1 MDVLQFDDTVD
12 SVYQVQLDSFN
23 GPLDLLLHLIRKQ
36 EINIYDIPI
45 ALITQQ
51 YLDYLSLMKN
61 LNLSFAGEFLVM
73 AATLLQIK
81 SRLLL
86 PKDESPADQDGDE
99 EDPRAELVRQLVE
112 YEQFKDAAL
121 RLSSQ
126 GKIWNEAFGR
136 EQKLEDLDIAKDSVE
151 DEMLT
156 DDLSLFDL
164 VGALQQVL
172 KRVESSQV
180 YLDVTRESLSIQ
192 DKINGI
198 LERLEHEP
206 SMTFDDLF
214 DRVHS
219 RPIIIVT
226 FLALLELVRMNLVR
240 LYQGDIFGPIRVTR
254 NFVPG
259 DGHSG
264 LVGDGEQSV

>member
-1 MDVLQFDDTVD
+1 MESLQIDD
-12 SVYQVQLDSFN
+12 SLEEVYNVQLDSFN

-51 YLDYLSLMKN
+51 YLEYLNLMKN

-86 PKDESPADQDGDE
+86 PKEEVAAEEENEG

-126 GKIWNEAFGR
+126 EKVWQEAFVR
-136 EQKLEDLDIAKDSVE
+136 ESRPMVESAKEDSLDE
-151 DEMLT
+151 DFQA

-172 KRVESSQV
+172 ERATPNQTVM
-180 YLDVTRESLSIQ
+180 DVTKEALSIQ
-192 DKINGI
+192 DNIHRI
-198 LERLEHEP
+198 LERLEVEP
-206 SMTFDDLF
+206 SVTFDALF
-214 DRVHS
+214 DRIDS
-219 RPIIIVT
+219 RSQVIVT
-226 FLALLELVRMNLVR
+226 FLALLELVRMNLVQ

-254 NFVPG
+254 KFLPG
-259 DGHSG
+259 DS
-264 LVGDGEQSV
+264 

>member
-1 MDVLQFDDTVD
+1 MESLQIDESLEDV
-12 SVYQVQLDSFN
+12 YNVQLDSFN

-51 YLDYLSLMKN
+51 YLEYLNLMKN

-86 PKDESPADQDGDE
+86 PKEEVPPEEEGDG

-126 GKIWNEAFGR
+126 EKVWREAFVR
-136 EQKLEDLDIAKDSVE
+136 EPGPVIQLS
-151 DEMLT
+151 DEQSCEEEFQT

-172 KRVESSQV
+172 DRATPHHEVME
-180 YLDVTRESLSIQ
+180 VTKETLSIQ
-192 DKINGI
+192 DKIHRI
-198 LERLEHEP
+198 LERLEVE
-206 SMTFDDLF
+206 SAVTFNDLF
-214 DRVHS
+214 EEEHS
-219 RPIIIVT
+219 RPQIIVT

-240 LYQGDIFGPIRVTR
+240 LYQGDIFGPIRVSR
-254 NFVPG
+254 KFVPG
-259 DGHSG
+259 DS
-264 LVGDGEQSV
+264 

>member
-1 MDVLQFDDTVD
+1 MESLQIDESLDDT
-12 SVYQVQLDSFN
+12 YKVQLDSFN

-51 YLDYLSLMKN
+51 YLSYINLLKN

-86 PKDESPADQDGDE
+86 PKDETPVEDDGE
-99 EDPRAELVRQLVE
+99 GEDPRAELVRQLVE
-112 YEQFKDAAL
+112 YEQFKDAAF
-121 RLSSQ
+121 RLSTQ
-126 GKIWNEAFGR
+126 GKIWGEAFIR
-136 EQKLEDLDIAKDSVE
+136 EPVPSTQGETLSAADDD
-151 DEMLT
+151 MLS

-164 VGALQQVL
+164 VGALQRVLDRATPDQVFI
-172 KRVESSQV
+172 
-180 YLDVTRESLSIQ
+180 DVTKESLSIQ
-192 DKINGI
+192 DRIHGI
-198 LERLEHEP
+198 LERLEIE
-206 SMTFDDLF
+206 SSAAFDELF
-214 DRVHS
+214 EHLKS
-219 RPIIIVT
+219 RPLIIVT

-240 LYQGDIFGPIRVTR
+240 LYQSDIFGPIRVTR

-259 DGHSG
+259 DGSG
-264 LVGDGEQSV
+264 STEL

>member
-1 MDVLQFDDTVD
+1 MESLQIDESFDEA
-12 SVYQVQLDSFN
+12 YKVQLDSFN

-45 ALITQQ
+45 ALITKQ
-51 YLDYLSLMKN
+51 YLDYLNLMKN

-86 PKDESPADQDGDE
+86 PKEESPTEDEGDG

-112 YEQFKDAAL
+112 YEQFKDAAS

-126 GKIWNEAFGR
+126 EKIWR
-136 EQKLEDLDIAKDSVE
+136 EVFVRGPGLTVSPLEQSLPDKEV
-151 DEMLT
+151 LT

-172 KRVESSQV
+172 DRTVHDQV
-180 YLDVTRESLSIQ
+180 FLDMTRESFSIQ
-192 DKINGI
+192 DKIHGI
-198 LERLEHEP
+198 LERLEVDP
-206 SMTFDDLF
+206 SVTFDALF
-214 DRVHS
+214 ERIDS
-219 RPIIIVT
+219 RPQIIVT

-240 LYQGDIFGPIRVTR
+240 LYQGDIFGPIRVSR
-254 NFVPG
+254 KFIPG
-259 DGHSG
+259 DTNSE
-264 LVGDGEQSV
+264 V

>member
-1 MDVLQFDDTVD
+1 MDVVQSDEAVD
-12 SVYQVQLDSFN
+12 SAYQVQLDSFN

-51 YLDYLSLMKN
+51 YLEYLSLMKN

-86 PKDESPADQDGDE
+86 PKDEAPADEDGEDV
-99 EDPRAELVRQLVE
+99 DPRAELVRQLVE

-121 RLSSQ
+121 RLSHQ
-126 GKIWNEAFGR
+126 GKVWSDAFGR
-136 EQKLEDLDIAKDSVE
+136 EPNLEHLQPNQGSCE
-151 DEMLT
+151 DEILT

-164 VGALQQVL
+164 VGALQKVL
-172 KRVESSQV
+172 KRVETGQTYMNV
-180 YLDVTRESLSIQ
+180 ARESWSIQ
-192 DKINGI
+192 DRINGI
-198 LERLEHEP
+198 LERLEYE
-206 SMTFDDLF
+206 SGMTFDDLF
-214 DRVHS
+214 DHAGS
-219 RPIIIVT
+219 RQMVIVT
-226 FLALLELVRMNLVR
+226 FLALLELVRMHLVR

-259 DGHSG
+259 DGSSG
-264 LVGDGEQSV
+264 VAGDVERSI

>member
-1 MDVLQFDDTVD
+1 MDE
-12 SVYQVQLDSFN
+12 VYKVQLDSFN

-45 ALITQQ
+45 ALITKQ
-51 YLDYLSLMKN
+51 YLDYLNLMKN

-86 PKDESPADQDGDE
+86 PKEEASTEEEGDG

-112 YEQFKDAAL
+112 YEQFKDAAG
-121 RLSSQ
+121 RLSIQ
-126 GKIWNEAFGR
+126 EKVWREAFVRDPIPTGPR
-136 EQKLEDLDIAKDSVE
+136 NWQASIDEDV
-151 DEMLT
+151 LT

-172 KRVESSQV
+172 DRTAPDQTFI
-180 YLDVTRESLSIQ
+180 DVTRESLSIQ
-192 DKINGI
+192 DRINGI
-198 LERLEHEP
+198 LERLEIEP
-206 SMTFDDLF
+206 SVTFEALF
-214 DRVHS
+214 ERLDS
-219 RPIIIVT
+219 RSMIIVT

-240 LYQGDIFGPIRVTR
+240 LYQSDIFGPIRVTR
-254 NFVPG
+254 KFVSG
-259 DGHSG
+259 DS
-264 LVGDGEQSV
+264 

>member
-1 MDVLQFDDTVD
+1 MESLHIDDTVD
-12 SVYQVQLDSFN
+12 DVYKVQLDSFN

-51 YLDYLSLMKN
+51 YLDYLNLMKN

-86 PKDESPADQDGDE
+86 PKDEAPVEDEGDG

-112 YEQFKDAAL
+112 YEQFKDAAF
-121 RLSSQ
+121 RLSTQ
-126 GKIWNEAFGR
+126 GKVWGEAFIR
-136 EQKLEDLDIAKDSVE
+136 EPVPPAQGQALPSIGDD
-151 DEMLT
+151 MLS

-164 VGALQQVL
+164 VGALQRVL
-172 KRVESSQV
+172 DRATPDHQMFI
-180 YLDVTRESLSIQ
+180 DVTKESLSIQ
-192 DKINGI
+192 DRIHSI
-198 LERLEHEP
+198 LERLEID
-206 SMTFDDLF
+206 SSAAFDELF
-214 DRVHS
+214 EHLQS
-219 RPIIIVT
+219 RPQIIVT

-240 LYQGDIFGPIRVTR
+240 LFQSHVFGPIRVTR
-254 NFVPG
+254 NFAPG
-259 DGHSG
+259 DGST
-264 LVGDGEQSV
+264 EP

>member
-1 MDVLQFDDTVD
+1 MESLQIDESLEDV
-12 SVYQVQLDSFN
+12 YKVQLDSFN

-51 YLDYLSLMKN
+51 YLEYLNLMKN

-86 PKDESPADQDGDE
+86 PKEEVPAEDEGDG

-112 YEQFKDAAL
+112 YEQFKDAAI

-126 GKIWNEAFGR
+126 AKIWGDAFAR
-136 EQKLEDLDIAKDSVE
+136 EPMPIVENTDQNHFDED
-151 DEMLT
+151 MLS

-164 VGALQQVL
+164 VGALQKVL
-172 KRVESSQV
+172 DRAAPDQTVI
-180 YLDVTRESLSIQ
+180 DVTKESLSIQ
-192 DKINGI
+192 DRIHVI
-198 LERLEHEP
+198 LERLEGEP
-206 SMTFDDLF
+206 SATFDDLF
-214 DRVHS
+214 ERLSS
-219 RPIIIVT
+219 RPLMIVT

-240 LYQGDIFGPIRVTR
+240 LYQADIFGPIRVTR
-254 NFVPG
+254 KFVPG
-259 DGHSG
+259 DGGTES
-264 LVGDGEQSV
+264 LIS

>member
-1 MDVLQFDDTVD
+1 MESLQLDDSLDDV
-12 SVYQVQLDSFN
+12 YKVQLDSFN

-45 ALITQQ
+45 ALITKQ
-51 YLDYLSLMKN
+51 YLDYLTLMKN

-86 PKDESPADQDGDE
+86 PKEEAPTEEDGDE
-99 EDPRAELVRQLVE
+99 DDPRAELVRQLVE
-112 YEQFKDAAL
+112 YEQFKEAAG

-126 GKIWNEAFGR
+126 EKVWREAFVRDPIPTTPSGW
-136 EQKLEDLDIAKDSVE
+136 QASIDEDV
-151 DEMLT
+151 LT

-172 KRVESSQV
+172 DRATPDQKFM
-180 YLDVTRESLSIQ
+180 DVTRESLSIQ
-192 DKINGI
+192 DRINGI
-198 LERLEHEP
+198 LERLEVEH
-206 SMTFDDLF
+206 SVTFDALF
-214 DRVHS
+214 ERLDS
-219 RPIIIVT
+219 RAMIIVT

-254 NFVPG
+254 KFVSG
-259 DGHSG
+259 DS
-264 LVGDGEQSV
+264 

>member
-1 MDVLQFDDTVD
+1 MESLQIDD
-12 SVYQVQLDSFN
+12 SLEEVYNVQLDSFN

-51 YLDYLSLMKN
+51 YLEYLNLMKN

-86 PKDESPADQDGDE
+86 PKEEVAAEEENEG

-126 GKIWNEAFGR
+126 EKVWQEAFVR
-136 EQKLEDLDIAKDSVE
+136 ESRPMVESAKEDSLDE
-151 DEMLT
+151 DFQA

-172 KRVESSQV
+172 ERATPNQTVM
-180 YLDVTRESLSIQ
+180 DVTKEALSIQ
-192 DKINGI
+192 DNIHRI
-198 LERLEHEP
+198 LERLEVEP
-206 SMTFDDLF
+206 SVTFDALF
-214 DRVHS
+214 DKVNS
-219 RPIIIVT
+219 RPQIIVT

-254 NFVPG
+254 KFLPG
-259 DGHSG
+259 DS
-264 LVGDGEQSV
+264 

>member
-1 MDVLQFDDTVD
+1 MPMESLQIDD
-12 SVYQVQLDSFN
+12 SLEEVYNVQLDSFN

-51 YLDYLSLMKN
+51 YLEYLNLMKN

-86 PKDESPADQDGDE
+86 PKEEVAAEEENEG

-126 GKIWNEAFGR
+126 EKVWQEAFVR
-136 EQKLEDLDIAKDSVE
+136 ESRPMVESAKEDSLDE
-151 DEMLT
+151 DFQA

-172 KRVESSQV
+172 ERATPNQTVM
-180 YLDVTRESLSIQ
+180 DVTKEALSIQ
-192 DKINGI
+192 DNIHRI
-198 LERLEHEP
+198 LERLEVEP
-206 SMTFDDLF
+206 SVTFDALF
-214 DRVHS
+214 DRIDS
-219 RPIIIVT
+219 RSQVIVT
-226 FLALLELVRMNLVR
+226 FLALLELVRMNLVQ

-254 NFVPG
+254 KFLPG
-259 DGHSG
+259 DS
-264 LVGDGEQSV
+264 

>member
-1 MDVLQFDDTVD
+1 MDSLQIDD
-12 SVYQVQLDSFN
+12 SLEEGYNVQLDSFN

-51 YLDYLSLMKN
+51 YLEYLNFMKN

-86 PKDESPADQDGDE
+86 PKEEAAAEEEAEG

-126 GKIWNEAFGR
+126 EKVWQEAFVR
-136 EQKLEDLDIAKDSVE
+136 EARPMVESAKEDSLDEEIQ
-151 DEMLT
+151 T

-172 KRVESSQV
+172 DRATPNQTVM
-180 YLDVTRESLSIQ
+180 DVTKEALSIQ
-192 DKINGI
+192 DNIHRI
-198 LERLEHEP
+198 LERLEIE
-206 SMTFDDLF
+206 SSVTFDALF
-214 DRVHS
+214 DRVDS
-219 RPIIIVT
+219 RPQIIVT

-254 NFVPG
+254 KFLPG
-259 DGHSG
+259 DS
-264 LVGDGEQSV
+264 

>member
-1 MDVLQFDDTVD
+1 MSIESLQIDDSLD
-12 SVYQVQLDSFN
+12 ESYKVQLDSFN

-45 ALITQQ
+45 ALITRQ
-51 YLDYLSLMKN
+51 YLEYLNLMKN

-86 PKDESPADQDGDE
+86 PKDELPAEDEGDG

-126 GKIWNEAFGR
+126 EKIWR
-136 EQKLEDLDIAKDSVE
+136 ESFAREFDLPVDLNDLRAVDAEVP
-151 DEMLT
+151 T

-164 VGALQQVL
+164 VGALQGVL
-172 KRVESSQV
+172 DRAAPEVIM
-180 YLDVTRESLSIQ
+180 DVTREALSIQ
-192 DKINGI
+192 DRINGI
-198 LERLEHEP
+198 LERLEVEP
-206 SMTFDDLF
+206 SVTFEALF
-214 DRVHS
+214 ERLDSRVM
-219 RPIIIVT
+219 IIVT

-240 LYQGDIFGPIRVTR
+240 LYQGDMFGPIRVTR
-254 NFVPG
+254 KFVPG
-259 DGHSG
+259 EATTDT
-264 LVGDGEQSV
+264 